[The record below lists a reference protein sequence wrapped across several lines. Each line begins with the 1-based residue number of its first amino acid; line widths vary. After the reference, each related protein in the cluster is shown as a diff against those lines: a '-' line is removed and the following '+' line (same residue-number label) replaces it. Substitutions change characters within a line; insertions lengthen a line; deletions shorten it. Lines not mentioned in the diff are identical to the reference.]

1 VRVWLAFRR
10 AFLHT
15 LAALLAT
22 SLVWV
27 IWSAWF
33 VIVGGNYDPQSGG
46 AWGTFAFAVKI
57 GVTVSFILAGVFLL
71 LSFLYHTRSEKFT
84 ARQYTLS
91 LLTLAIPSLLLLG
104 VLPEGGPPLIAA
116 LIGLPVLSTLWLVG
130 GWGPPSKAALES

>member
-1 VRVWLAFRR
+1 MRSWLAFRR
-10 AFLHT
+10 ASLHT

-22 SLVWV
+22 CLVWV

-33 VIVGGNYDPQSGG
+33 VFIQGNYDAQSGG
-46 AWGTFAFAVKI
+46 AGGTFAFALKI

-71 LSFLYHTRSEKFT
+71 LSFLYHYKAGKFT

-91 LLTLAIPSLLLLG
+91 ALTLAIPSLLLLS

-130 GWGPPSKAALES
+130 GQETPGQADPEN